1 MKSSSGLSNG
11 FSRRDFIKNLSIG
24 TAALASGSVLGFFGG
39 PKARAASL
47 SGAARYLFP
56 LDQDWLFGGRWNG
69 DSNFLQPGYDESAFE
84 KVTLP
89 HCVAKL
95 SWQGWVPDDWAGLWV
110 YRRHF
115 AAQDEFKNRR
125 VFLDFDGVM
134 TRAVPVLNGHP
145 LPEHLGGYLP
155 FHYEIT
161 SLLGR
166 KNVLGVAIDSRW
178 LSVPPDGYEKGPNEI
193 DFLEPGGIV
202 RSIRLRAV
210 PQIFIADVFAKAV
223 KVLDADRRVEVAC
236 TIDAAFVPQKPLR
249 LQVDMMDG
257 DRRVATDSKT
267 LDISQNGQIR
277 ANLTLSDLGDVKLWD
292 TDTPQLYDVV
302 ATLHQDDQPLHDY
315 RVRIGLRDARFDLD
329 GFFLNGRRVQI
340 FGLCRQELLPYTGFA
355 MPPRVM
361 RRDAEILKRE
371 LNCNAVRCSHYPQS
385 PAFLDACDEL
395 GLMVWEELPGWHYIG
410 NQAWQDLAVR
420 DVRDMVR
427 RDRNRPSVII
437 WGVRINES
445 ANVPEF
451 YKRTT
456 AAMKEL
462 DDTRPA
468 SGAMDRYDLK
478 GWSED
483 VYAFNDYTHDEK
495 TGKLHLKEPLPG
507 VPFLLT
513 ETIGQLVGI
522 GPSVAHKYRRA
533 GDVALQQKQAV
544 YHAQAHEQAAAN
556 PRFCGVIAWCAF
568 DYASGENP
576 YNQIKTPG
584 VADIF
589 RIPKLGATFYQS
601 QVSPDVRPVILPNF
615 YWDFGPQTPNGP
627 GKNVAIFS
635 NCDRLDLF
643 VAGKK
648 VASVTPDRENFPHL
662 KCPPFFCDLEVQLP
676 DNSESARRKTPPPA
690 LRIDGY
696 IGDELALSRRFS
708 GDVAKDKFTL
718 VADDETLTADGA
730 DATRV
735 VFRVLDQFGAS
746 RPFTNGAVVF
756 HLDGPGVIVGDNP
769 FTLLDDSGGVGAIW
783 VKSLP
788 NQPGRIN
795 LRATYS
801 TWNGDAQT
809 TAEGRVAVEV
819 MADTGFQ
826 VA

>member
-1 MKSSSGLSNG
+1 MKSSLGVSNG
-11 FSRRDFIKNLSIG
+11 FSRRDFIKSCSIG

-39 PKARAASL
+39 ARARAASTA
-47 SGAARYLFP
+47 GAARYSFS
-56 LDQDWLFGGRWNG
+56 LDQNWLFGGRWNG
-69 DSNFLQPGYDESAFE
+69 DTNFLQPGYDESAFE

-89 HCVAKL
+89 HTVAKL
-95 SWQGWVPDDWAGLWV
+95 SWEGWVPDDWAGVWV

-115 AAQDEFKNRR
+115 AARDEFKNRR

-134 TRAVPVLNGHP
+134 SCAVPVFNGRA
-145 LPEHLGGYLP
+145 LPEHMGGYLP
-155 FHYEIT
+155 FNYEIT
-161 SLLGR
+161 DFLGK

-178 LSVPPDGYEKGPNEI
+178 LSVPPDGYEKGPNQI

-202 RSIRLRAV
+202 RSVRLRAV
-210 PQIFIADVFAKAV
+210 PQIFIADVFAKPV

-236 TIDAAFVPQKPLR
+236 TIDAAIVPHKSLR

-257 DRRVATDSKT
+257 DRRVATDSKA
-267 LDISQNGQIR
+267 LDIPQTGPVQ
-277 ANLTLSDLGDVKLWD
+277 ATVTLSDLGDVKLWD
-292 TDTPQLYDVV
+292 MDTPQLYDVV
-302 ATLHQDDQPLHDY
+302 ATLYLDDQPLHDY
-315 RVRIGLRDARFDLD
+315 RVRIGLREARFELD
-329 GFFLNGRRVQI
+329 GFFLNGRRVQL

-371 LNCNAVRCSHYPQS
+371 FNCNAVRCSHYPQS

-420 DVRDMVR
+420 DVQDMVR

-445 ANVPEF
+445 DNDPEY

-456 AAMKEL
+456 AAAKEL
-462 DDTRPA
+462 DPTRPA
-468 SGAMDRYDLK
+468 SGAMDRYSLK

-483 VYAFNDYTHDEK
+483 VFAFNDYHQDEK
-495 TGKLHLKEPLPG
+495 TANLELKEPLPG

-513 ETIGQLVGI
+513 ETVGQLVGI
-522 GPSVAHKYRRA
+522 GPSIAHKYRRA
-533 GDVALQQKQAV
+533 GDVTLQQKQAV

-556 PRFCGVIAWCAF
+556 PRFSGVIAWCAF
-568 DYASGENP
+568 DYPSGENP
-576 YNQIKTPG
+576 YNQIKCPG

-601 QVSPDVRPVILPNF
+601 QVSPDVRPVIEPNF
-615 YWDFGPQTPNGP
+615 YWDFGWQTPNGP

-635 NCDRLDLF
+635 NCDRLDIF
-643 VAGKK
+643 VGGKK
-648 VASVTPDRENFPHL
+648 FASVTPDRANFPHL
-662 KCPPFFCDLEVQLP
+662 KYPPFFCDLEVAIP
-676 DNSESARRKTPPPA
+676 NPGGSGKKKTPPPD

-696 IGDELALSRRFS
+696 VGDNVALSRHFS
-708 GDVAKDKFTL
+708 GDLTKDKFTL
-718 VADDETLTADGA
+718 IADDTTLIADGA

-735 VFRVLDQFGAS
+735 VFRVLDQFGAP
-746 RPFTNGAVVF
+746 RPFNNGGVVF
-756 HLDGPGVIVGDNP
+756 QLYGPGVIVGDNP

-788 NQPGRIN
+788 NQTGQIAVQ
-795 LRATYS
+795 ATYS

-809 TAEGRVAVEV
+809 TAEARVAIDVLPSVE
-819 MADTGFQ
+819 TQ